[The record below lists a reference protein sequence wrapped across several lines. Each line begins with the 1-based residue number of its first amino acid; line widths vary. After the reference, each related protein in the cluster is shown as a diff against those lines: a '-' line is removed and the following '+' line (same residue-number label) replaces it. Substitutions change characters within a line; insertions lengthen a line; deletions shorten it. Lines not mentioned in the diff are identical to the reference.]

1 MFTTNRV
8 SESVSELVNEVMG
21 DKEETPILFSNN
33 NAVKGIITLYNI
45 CTLGWNKQC
54 SSIKDLKILFFKI
67 EAALGILIAKWEVI
81 LEFQIFI
88 YFYFFAGGEGA
99 GLSFEHFFE
108 SSSLKEDRSLF

>member
-8 SESVSELVNEVMG
+8 SESVSELVNEVKG
-21 DKEETPILFSNN
+21 DKEETPILFSYN

-81 LEFQIFI
+81 FKYSFFL
-88 YFYFFAGGEGA
+88 FFAGGGGA
-99 GLSFEHFFE
+99 GLSFENFFE
-108 SSSLKEDRSLF
+108 SLSLKKDRSFF